1 MLRVC
6 VCFSQLQKT
15 LLVEELNFTT
25 DPYLIYY
32 MLLEDQC
39 CSFLGRGSFTWVCA
53 QVIKGKCIFGTANI
67 QICHSLHQATYQSPF
82 VDSTKVGVL
91 GIEYNLFSIMRHQVV
106 IITCNFQVKLFG
118 FVNCLGKLLS
128 LFGYIFDNLRK
139 RSSQWTGM
147 CKCGGEMVN
156 YLLVLCLIA
165 SGLWDDPLF
174 LRFLVFNELCL
185 KKWLRC
191 IPFEEVLLV
200 GIEAVV
206 FGKWPH
212 FALC

>member
-1 MLRVC
+1 
-6 VCFSQLQKT
+6 
-15 LLVEELNFTT
+15 
-25 DPYLIYY
+25 
-32 MLLEDQC
+32 
-39 CSFLGRGSFTWVCA
+39 
-53 QVIKGKCIFGTANI
+53 
-67 QICHSLHQATYQSPF
+67 
-82 VDSTKVGVL
+82 
-91 GIEYNLFSIMRHQVV
+91 
-106 IITCNFQVKLFG
+106 
-118 FVNCLGKLLS
+118 
-128 LFGYIFDNLRK
+128 
-139 RSSQWTGM
+139 M

-165 SGLWDDPLF
+165 SELWDGPLI

-212 FALC
+212 FALCRLLRRILPIFIIINGDFLFLQIWQRLQSF